1 MTSPRTNARLESKT
15 LIPNVAL
22 RQQIDEF
29 CKANGYSPPR
39 PYYPPQRAPRQM
51 TPDGVND
58 PCPHIPGWVLAS
70 LFLGIWLFAWAAGS
84 TILSPPPLSPNGTLI
99 RTTKIII
106 IIIIIIII
114 FETTL
119 DCTLSYSLFITLPLV
134 G

>member
-84 TILSPPPLSPNGTLI
+84 TIYHPPTPSLS
-99 RTTKIII
+99 
-106 IIIIIIII
+106 
-114 FETTL
+114 
-119 DCTLSYSLFITLPLV
+119 LSYSSFINPPYLFVFGCCPDARGVYCGEGSIEGTI
-134 G
+134 GC